1 MGNDKLDRFFEDGKK
16 ALQALEE
23 KLLAL
28 EEDDLDLD
36 VETVDTKQT
45 IKIREPKK
53 ADWVLS
59 TNSGAYQMWVA
70 AVGRSF
76 KLDQDGKG
84 GFVLKATGQ
93 TLQQVIEEC
102 LTQHIGRPIRL

>member
-1 MGNDKLDRFFEDGKK
+1 MGSDRTDRFFENGKK

-45 IKIREPKK
+45 IKIREPRK

-59 TNSGAYQMWVA
+59 TNSGAFQMWVA
-70 AVGRSF
+70 AVGKSF
-76 KLDQDGKG
+76 KLDEDGKG

-102 LTQHIGRPIRL
+102 LSRHAGRTISL